1 MASRKRNPGS
11 IPPPLPPHEL
21 QPDPGKHPEAAQ
33 AAAPSRAASPEVAFF
48 QQNHLQIFQRSLSA
62 SELQT
67 YEQIVPGS
75 AERLLKMQETE
86 LRLLEMQVANRIEL
100 EQTVIKG
107 DNKRA
112 NWGLATGF
120 LIALTGIGTSGFL
133 IMNGHDV
140 AGSVLGGTTF
150 VSLVGTFIYGT
161 NSRKEERRDKTEL
174 MAQHQSQTKNRNQ

>member
-1 MASRKRNPGS
+1 MANRKRPPGS
-11 IPPPLPPHEL
+11 TSPPLSSHEL
-21 QPDPGKHPEAAQ
+21 QPDSGRPSEAPQ
-33 AAAPSRAASPEVAFF
+33 PDPQSRTTAPEVAFF

-62 SELQT
+62 SDLQA

-120 LIALTGIGTSGFL
+120 LIALAGIGTSGFL

-161 NSRKEERRDKTEL
+161 NSRKEERRDKTEI
-174 MAQHQSQTKNRNQ
+174 MAQHQSQMKNRKQ